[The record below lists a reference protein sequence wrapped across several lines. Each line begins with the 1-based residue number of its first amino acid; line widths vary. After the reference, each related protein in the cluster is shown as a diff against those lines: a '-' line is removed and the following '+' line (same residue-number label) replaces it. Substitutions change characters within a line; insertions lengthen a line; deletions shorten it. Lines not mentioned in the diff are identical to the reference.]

1 MKKILIAG
9 HPEKTTNYENAL
21 RFLGASPVTSLHV
34 PDVSCYDGLV
44 LPGGGDIDP
53 RLFGQLDKGSR
64 VIDPALDRLQ
74 LTILQEFVLYRKPVL
89 GICKGM
95 QLINIFFGGDI
106 HQHLPTFRRHQYE
119 EGDQTHQTT
128 AAKGSLLYKL
138 YGSVFSVNSAHHQ
151 GVDTPGR
158 GIRYIQHCTDD
169 QVVEGLSHSF
179 LPILGVQW
187 HPERLCSLTEG
198 TMPSSCPRPH
208 TGAVPCRK
216 KSDTADGSLLLNA
229 FIFYCR

>member
-1 MKKILIAG
+1 MKRILIAG
-9 HPEKTTNYENAL
+9 HPDQTVNYENA
-21 RFLGASPVTSLHV
+21 FKDLGTSPVTSLHV
-34 PDVSCYDGLV
+34 PDISCYDGLV

-74 LTILQEFVLYRKPVL
+74 LSILQEFVLYKKPVL

-106 HQHLPTFRRHQYE
+106 HQNLSTFQRHQYE
-119 EGDQTHQTT
+119 AGDQIHQTE
-128 AAKGSLLYKL
+128 AKKGSLLHRL
-138 YGSVFSVNSAHHQ
+138 YGSVFTVNSAHHQ

-158 GIRYIQHCTDD
+158 GIRYIQRCTDD
-169 QVVEGLSHSF
+169 HVVEGLTHSF
-179 LPILGVQW
+179 LPIVGVQW
-187 HPERLCSLTEG
+187 HPERLC
-198 TMPSSCPRPH
+198 
-208 TGAVPCRK
+208 RK
-216 KSDTADGSLLLNA
+216 KSDTVDGSLLLDA

>member
-1 MKKILIAG
+1 MKRILIAG
-9 HPEKTTNYENAL
+9 HPDQTVNYENA
-21 RFLGASPVTSLHV
+21 FKDLGTSPVTSLHV
-34 PDVSCYDGLV
+34 PDISCYDGLV

-74 LTILQEFVLYRKPVL
+74 LSILQEFVLYKKPVL

-106 HQHLPTFRRHQYE
+106 HQNLSTFRRH
-119 EGDQTHQTT
+119 
-128 AAKGSLLYKL
+128 
-138 YGSVFSVNSAHHQ
+138 GSVFTVNIAHHQ

-158 GIRYIQHCTDD
+158 GIRYIQRCTDD
-169 QVVEGLSHSF
+169 HVVEGLTHSF
-179 LPILGVQW
+179 LPIVGVQW
-187 HPERLCSLTEG
+187 HPERLC
-198 TMPSSCPRPH
+198 
-208 TGAVPCRK
+208 RK
-216 KSDTADGSLLLNA
+216 KSDTVDGSLLLDA